1 MKLLLNKSGLFF
13 VPFLLLVFS
22 ACSSIN
28 TKPFQKSSELAEIN
42 SKGTLWVYYE
52 PNNLWQ
58 SFVRTGVAIIYID
71 DIEVG
76 KLGMGEHGLIVL
88 QPKKT
93 KISIK
98 ANDFIG
104 IAAVLQP
111 KVNFVVTL
119 KSDTEQTLSFT
130 YTDDTTITPV
140 YDSKGYAGTWTF
152 SDISPGISWRVR
164 NGISPKVVK
173 SERTFIFEQK

>member
-1 MKLLLNKSGLFF
+1 MTLKVNKLGLFAI
-13 VPFLLLVFS
+13 PFLLLALLS
-22 ACSSIN
+22 CSSLN
-28 TKPFQKSSELAEIN
+28 TKPFQKSSELAEIS
-42 SKGTLWVYYE
+42 SKSALWVYYE

-58 SFVRTGVAIIYID
+58 SFVRSGVAIIYID

-76 KLGMGEHGLIVL
+76 KIGMGEHGLIVL

-93 KISIK
+93 KISIR

-111 KVNFVVTL
+111 KANFVITPRP
-119 KSDTEQTLSFT
+119 DTEQTLSFT

-152 SDISPGISWRVR
+152 SDVSPGISWRIR
-164 NGISPKVVK
+164 NGILPKVVK
-173 SERTFIFEQK
+173 SDRTFIFEQK